1 VLTVDIDV
9 GGTLTDGIF
18 SDGDRLICCKVDTT
32 THDLTVC
39 LFDCLT
45 QGAADLGYSDL
56 DSLLEEVELI
66 RWSTTITSNVLAER
80 SGPRVGLLIT
90 RGHEQDLYG
99 LAQRS
104 PILDRLVLARDVVAL
119 NNGAAREHITHA
131 ARSLLESGVR
141 RVCISLEAAH
151 LDPKHEIRIKEIID
165 QQYPDHFLGS
175 VPVLAGSDIS
185 NSGDDMTR
193 TCCAVLNAYTHSAL
207 AAALF
212 KAEDELREG
221 HRYSGT
227 FLVSHING
235 GVSGIAKAKA
245 IDTIESGPVLGTAG
259 SAFFA
264 SAYGCKDVVALDV
277 GGTTAKVSVLSDS
290 APIQVKPSDFFGIPV
305 DMSLPYLRSIGL
317 GGGSVIKLVP
327 ANGRGVA
334 LGPES
339 VGSLPGP
346 VCYSL
351 GGDQPT
357 LTDAFVAAGLINPD
371 YFLGGTRQLDAD
383 ASRNAI
389 KEAVAGPLNI
399 TVDKAASIAIDAA
412 FGCVADLIAAA
423 SSELKRDFS
432 RHTLFAYGGNGGLFA
447 CGVADKA
454 ALTEV
459 YLFALGAVFSAFGSS
474 VSDISHV
481 YERSLRAAPVSTL
494 DVDWLNQIVDQMKAE
509 AKKDMLGEG
518 IEPSGVDYSLELEI
532 SGPGR
537 TAVSCPEHM
546 LRTPNQLR
554 DFLESWISEDK
565 DQLCLDLARL
575 RAKKRMPKPVWPGK
589 PIQGVDC
596 SRAQKGLRNVAWGSD
611 NGEARIYS
619 WELLLPGNLV
629 EGCAVIEGVN
639 TTYFVPEGWTMTI
652 DQHGNAILRRRSG

>member
-18 SDGDRLICCKVDTT
+18 SDGDKLICCKVDTT

-45 QGAADLGYSDL
+45 QGAAGLGYSGL
-56 DSLLEEVELI
+56 DSLLENVGLI

-80 SGPRVGLLIT
+80 RGPRVGLLIT

-99 LAQRS
+99 PAS
-104 PILDRLVLARDVVAL
+104 PSPVLDRLVLARDVVGL
-119 NNGAAREHITHA
+119 GAAAGREQITHA

-141 RVCISLEAAH
+141 RICISLQAAH
-151 LDPKHEIRIKEIID
+151 LDPQPEIRIKEIID

-185 NSGDDMTR
+185 KSADDMTR
-193 TCCAVLNAYTHSAL
+193 TYCAILNAYTHSAL

-212 KAEDELREG
+212 KAEDELRED

-235 GVSGIAKAKA
+235 GVSGIAKARA
-245 IDTIESGPVLGTAG
+245 IDTIESGPVLGIAG

-264 SAYGCKDVVALDV
+264 QAYRRSHVVALDV
-277 GGTTAKVSVLSDS
+277 GGTTAKVSVLNDS
-290 APIQVKPSDFFGIPV
+290 APIHVKPSDFFGIPV
-305 DMSLPYLRSIGL
+305 QMSLPYLRSIGL
-317 GGGSVIKLVP
+317 GGGSVVKL
-327 ANGRGVA
+327 ALSQKHGLT

-339 VGSLPGP
+339 LGSLPGP
-346 VCYSL
+346 ACYSL

-371 YFLGGTRQLDAD
+371 YFLGGTRQLDAG
-383 ASRNAI
+383 ASRDAI
-389 KEAVAGPLNI
+389 QKVIAAPLNI
-399 TVDKAASIAIDAA
+399 SVEKAAGITIDTA

-423 SSELKRDFS
+423 RSELGQGFS
-432 RHTLFAYGGNGGLFA
+432 QHALFAYGGNGGLFA

-454 ALTEV
+454 DLDEV
-459 YLFALGAVFSAFGSS
+459 YLFSLGAVFSAFGSS

-481 YERSLRAAPVSTL
+481 YERSLNGLVSTI
-494 DVDWLNQIVDQMKAE
+494 DIDRLNYAVDQMKAE
-509 AKKDMLGEG
+509 ARKDMLGEG
-518 IEPSGVDYSLELEI
+518 FEPDAVDCSLELEI
-532 SGPGR
+532 SSPCR
-537 TAVSCPEHM
+537 TIPAVPCPEPPR
-546 LRTPNQLR
+546 LTSDQLR
-554 DFLESWISEDK
+554 ALLETRVGSTDDS
-565 DQLCLDLARL
+565 LCLDLARL
-575 RAKKRMPKPVWPGK
+575 RANKRMPKPKLSETPL
-589 PIQGVDC
+589 QGAD
-596 SRAQKGLRNVAWGSD
+596 SSHAQKGLRKVAWGSRK
-611 NGEARIYS
+611 GEARIYC
-619 WELLLPGNLV
+619 WEQLQPGNLV

-639 TTYFVPEGWTMTI
+639 TTYFVPEGWTMTV
-652 DQHGNAILRRRSG
+652 DQYGNAIVSRR